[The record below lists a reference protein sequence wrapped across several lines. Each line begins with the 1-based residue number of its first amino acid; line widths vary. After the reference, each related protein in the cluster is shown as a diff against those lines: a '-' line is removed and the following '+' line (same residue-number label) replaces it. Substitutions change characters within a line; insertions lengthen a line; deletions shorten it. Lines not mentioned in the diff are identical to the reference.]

1 MDRRI
6 QQHQSTIFHRP
17 SAWCIHTLSIYSVCI
32 PLIWPRHHPT
42 FHSPPDEP
50 YVSYHTLQY
59 LTQVVMYLP
68 IPYQLMCIICLI
80 RLIVSC
86 NIGYIQCSFIENSLR
101 VRRTPWIM
109 VYNIN
114 TVIVYPP
121 SQPASYLA
129 LSAWS
134 ESILVGIFTAIGW
147 PVITL

>member
-32 PLIWPRHHPT
+32 PLIWPRHHQ
-42 FHSPPDEP
+42 HSI
-50 YVSYHTLQY
+50 VHQTNLMYHIIHY
-59 LTQVVMYLP
+59 SIWHRWSCIYP
-68 IPYQLMCIICLI
+68 FPYQLMCIIRLI

-134 ESILVGIFTAIGW
+134 ESILDGIFTAIGW